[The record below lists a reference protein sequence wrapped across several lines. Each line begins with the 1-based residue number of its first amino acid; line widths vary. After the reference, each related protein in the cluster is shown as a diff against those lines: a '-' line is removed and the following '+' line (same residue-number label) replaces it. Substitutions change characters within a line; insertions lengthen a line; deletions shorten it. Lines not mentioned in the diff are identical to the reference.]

1 MPNHN
6 VFTDKESA
14 LIAIG
19 AAVAAGCQPCTA
31 YLVKAARIAGAC
43 ERGVSLAVET
53 ALAVRESATRIMDEW
68 AGQCQGGRPQL
79 APGFRTEKRL
89 IAELAAVAAA
99 AAVNSVPDLKAHLEA
114 ARESG
119 ATAEQIRAAVA
130 IAGKVKRTAEEKLA
144 AAIGYQP
151 ANREREVAAE
161 QRADCGCR

>member
-1 MPNHN
+1 MPNHDI
-6 VFTDKESA
+6 FTDKESA

-53 ALAVRESATRIMDEW
+53 ALAVRENATRVMDEW

-79 APGFRTEKRL
+79 DAGFRAEKRP

-99 AAVNSVPDLKAHLEA
+99 AAVNSVPDMRAHLDA

-119 ATAEQIRAAVA
+119 ATPEQIRAAIA
-130 IAGKVKRTAEEKLA
+130 IAGKVKTTAEREFA
-144 AAIGYQP
+144 AAMGYQP
-151 ANREREVAAE
+151 ASPEREVAAE
-161 QRADCGCR
+161 EPKNCGCR